1 MSGCNVLIVFSHFIF
16 SDHPTVGYTLL
27 KKGKLHLDMN
37 HVDLAVND
45 IKEAITILKGG
56 LGSIHPSVGGALLFL
71 ADIFNY
77 QGLHDPI
84 TDKNTA
90 LNLYE
95 ESLEAFSESYGNC
108 NPDLG
113 LAHNSMGIIYASR
126 GENDLAMTSFYNALA
141 GYGVRAKG
149 AESVQGQTHPD
160 VAFVWLNVGDLHME
174 TKEWQLALRSYLK
187 SLSALRGMDD
197 DQRNALHRV
206 GSKRMARKLL
216 SRRKSQFNDSEALL
230 AFVLQNIAKAQ
241 SMLHKYGK
249 SIEALEEALRI
260 HRTIESR
267 CKDMG
272 NTNDWSRETA
282 RILENLGEVQFASG
296 NITTAFDYYVES
308 LSRLRSNREGNSN
321 GIEVAL
327 VLGSIG
333 HLHLKRG
340 EYAEAAVILKECMRL
355 FETIGVPQNNRKYKD
370 IRSTLVDAEL
380 ALMQNS
386 SSTLA
391 GQRRELSEIIY
402 NDRALACDEIA
413 DTYKNKDDSIT
424 AIWFY
429 SEALSLR
436 REKLKGLSSGGTRD
450 SYLVDIGKTISVIA
464 ELRQK
469 RREFEA
475 AKILLDEA
483 RQFYKSVGLSEE
495 HPFHRDLQDK
505 IEALRKA

>member
-1 MSGCNVLIVFSHFIF
+1 M
-16 SDHPTVGYTLL
+16 L
-27 KKGKLHLDMN
+27 KKGKLHLEMN

-45 IKEAITILKGG
+45 IKEAIVVLKGG
-56 LGSIHPSVGGALLFL
+56 LGTIHPAVGGALLFL

-77 QGLHDPI
+77 QGLRDPI
-84 TDKNTA
+84 NDKNTA
-90 LNLYE
+90 LNLYKE
-95 ESLEAFSESYGNC
+95 CLEAFSESYGDC

-113 LAHNSMGIIYASR
+113 MTHNSMGIIYASK
-126 GENDLAMTSFYNALA
+126 GDNDLAMTSFYSALA

-149 AESVQGQTHPD
+149 AESIQGQTHPD

-187 SLSALRGMDD
+187 SLSALRSMNDE
-197 DQRNALHRV
+197 QKNSLHRI
-206 GSKRMARKLL
+206 GAKRMARKLL
-216 SRRKSQFNDSEALL
+216 SRRKNHFNDGEALL

-249 SIEALEEALRI
+249 SIESLEEALRI
-260 HRTIESR
+260 HRTIEIH
-267 CKDMG
+267 CKDTG
-272 NTNDWSRETA
+272 NTNSWSREIA
-282 RILENLGEVQFASG
+282 RVLENLGEVQLASG
-296 NITTAFDYYVES
+296 NITSAFDYYVES
-308 LSRLRSNREGNSN
+308 LSRLRSNCDKNNN
-321 GIEVAL
+321 GSIEVAL
-327 VLGSIG
+327 VLGAIG
-333 HLHLKRG
+333 HIHLKRG

-355 FETIGVPQNNRKYKD
+355 FETIGVPQNNRRYKD

-386 SSTLA
+386 SSTLS
-391 GQRRELSEIIY
+391 GQRRELSEIRY

-413 DTYKNKDDSIT
+413 DDYKNKDDST
-424 AIWFY
+424 AAIWFY
-429 SEALSLR
+429 SEALSFR
-436 REKLKGLSSGGTRD
+436 REKLKGLSSGGTKD
-450 SYLVDIGKTISVIA
+450 SYLVDIGKTISTIA
-464 ELRQK
+464 QLRLQ

-483 RQFYKSVGLSEE
+483 KQFYKSVGLSEE